1 MRAMFKTLFSPNQPQ
16 LSAVELRLLKQAERV
31 LQSEDDELP
40 SSPCISVCRMSE
52 KTGLCEGCFRTLDEI
67 TGWGHR
73 TVESKRDVWR
83 LIAQRLQARPPA

>member
-1 MRAMFKTLFSPNQPQ
+1 MLKTLFSPSPPQ

-31 LQSEDDELP
+31 LQSKDDEVP
-40 SSPCISVCRMSE
+40 SSPCISVCRMTE

-73 TVESKRDVWR
+73 APEAKKEVWR
-83 LIAQRLQARPPA
+83 LIAQRLQARTQA

>member
-1 MRAMFKTLFSPNQPQ
+1 MLKTLFSPSPPQ

-31 LQSEDDELP
+31 LQSEDDEFP
-40 SSPCISVCRMSE
+40 SSPCISVCRMTE

-73 TVESKRDVWR
+73 APEAKKEVWR
-83 LIAQRLQARPPA
+83 LIAQRLQARTQA

>member
-1 MRAMFKTLFSPNQPQ
+1 MLKTLFSPSPPQ

-31 LQSEDDELP
+31 LQSKDDELP
-40 SSPCISVCRMSE
+40 SSPCISVCRMTE

-73 TVESKRDVWR
+73 APQAKKEVWR
-83 LIAQRLQARPPA
+83 LIAQRLQARTQA

>member
-1 MRAMFKTLFSPNQPQ
+1 MFKTLFSPNQPQ

-31 LQSEDDELP
+31 LQLEDDELP

-52 KTGLCEGCFRTLDEI
+52 KTGLCEGCFRTLEEI

-73 TVESKRDVWR
+73 APEAKKDVWR
-83 LIAQRLQARPPA
+83 LIAQRLQARTQA

>member
-1 MRAMFKTLFSPNQPQ
+1 MLKTLFSPSPPQ

-40 SSPCISVCRMSE
+40 SSPCISVCRMTE
-52 KTGLCEGCFRTLDEI
+52 KTGLCEGCFRTIDEI

-73 TVESKRDVWR
+73 APQAKREVWR
-83 LIAQRLQARPPA
+83 LIALRLQARTQA

>member
-1 MRAMFKTLFSPNQPQ
+1 MFKTLFSPNQPQ

-52 KTGLCEGCFRTLDEI
+52 KTGLCEGCFRTLEEI

-73 TVESKRDVWR
+73 APEAKKDVWR
-83 LIAQRLQARPPA
+83 LIAQRLQARTQA

>member
-1 MRAMFKTLFSPNQPQ
+1 MRAMLRTLFSPNPPK
-16 LSAVELRLLKQAERV
+16 LSPVELRLFKQAERV

-40 SSPCISVCRMSE
+40 SSPCISVCRMTE

-73 TVESKRDVWR
+73 APEAKRDVWR
-83 LIAQRLQARPPA
+83 LIAQRLQARTQA

>member
-1 MRAMFKTLFSPNQPQ
+1 MLKTLFSPTPPQ

-40 SSPCISVCRMSE
+40 SSPCISVCRMTE
-52 KTGLCEGCFRTLDEI
+52 KTGLCEGCFRTIDEI

-73 TVESKRDVWR
+73 APQAKRDVWR
-83 LIAQRLQARPPA
+83 LIALRLQARTQA

>member
-1 MRAMFKTLFSPNQPQ
+1 MRAMLKTLFSPNQPQ

-52 KTGLCEGCFRTLDEI
+52 KTELCEGCFRTLEEI

-73 TVESKRDVWR
+73 APEAKKDVWR
-83 LIAQRLQARPPA
+83 LIAQRLQARTQA

>member
-1 MRAMFKTLFSPNQPQ
+1 MLKTLFSPSPPQ

-40 SSPCISVCRMSE
+40 SSPCISVCRMTE
-52 KTGLCEGCFRTLDEI
+52 KTGLCEGCFRTIDEI

-73 TVESKRDVWR
+73 APQAKRDVWR
-83 LIAQRLQARPPA
+83 LIALRLQARSQA

>member
-1 MRAMFKTLFSPNQPQ
+1 MLKTLFSPSPPQ

-40 SSPCISVCRMSE
+40 SSPCISVCRMTE

-73 TVESKRDVWR
+73 APQAKKEVWR
-83 LIAQRLQARPPA
+83 LIAQRLQARTQA

>member
-1 MRAMFKTLFSPNQPQ
+1 MLKTFFSPSPPQ

-31 LQSEDDELP
+31 LQSKDDELP
-40 SSPCISVCRMSE
+40 SSPCISVCRMTE

-73 TVESKRDVWR
+73 APQAKKEVWR
-83 LIAQRLQARPPA
+83 LIAQRLQARTQA

>member
-1 MRAMFKTLFSPNQPQ
+1 MRAMLTNLFTPSQPRRTP
-16 LSAVELRLLKQAERV
+16 AELRLLKQAERV
-31 LQSEDDELP
+31 LLSDDDVQP

-73 TVESKRDVWR
+73 PPEAKRDVWR
-83 LIAQRLQARPPA
+83 LIAQRLHVRT

>member
-1 MRAMFKTLFSPNQPQ
+1 MRAMLKTLFSPNQPQ

-31 LQSEDDELP
+31 LQSEDDELS

-52 KTGLCEGCFRTLDEI
+52 KTGLCEGCFRTLEEI

-73 TVESKRDVWR
+73 APEAKKDVWR
-83 LIAQRLQARPPA
+83 LIAQRLQARTQA

>member
-1 MRAMFKTLFSPNQPQ
+1 MLKTLFSPSPPQ

-40 SSPCISVCRMSE
+40 SSPCISVCRMTE
-52 KTGLCEGCFRTLDEI
+52 ETGLCEGCFRTLDEI

-73 TVESKRDVWR
+73 APQAKRDVWR
-83 LIAQRLQARPPA
+83 LIALRLQAHTQA

>member
-1 MRAMFKTLFSPNQPQ
+1 MLKTLFSPAPSE
-16 LSAVELRLLKQAERV
+16 LSPVALRLLKQAERV
-31 LQSEDDELP
+31 LQSDDDERI

-73 TVESKRDVWR
+73 ASKDKRDVWQ
-83 LIAQRLQARPPA
+83 LIAQRVQARSQASSS